1 MTPKTPLLMAHN
13 VFDRVNQYPA
23 ATISASTEVVG
34 HEAYRVSTYR
44 RDRQWWQ
51 ALDDG
56 GGPLGMWNQV
66 RVDLGVG
73 VTAAADYLYIDRGHN
88 LWGRTVYAV
97 NAGIDDATAFDEER
111 HFVVPALGT
120 VGGDPTTGF
129 CVTEEGALY
138 VLFTVP
144 MLARRYWRVEV
155 ENVVGFVPVIPTL
168 MLGTR
173 TQLLGYSAT
182 FDEDAGGRK
191 QAGGSA
197 ESDAGYRASG
207 RTYSWRTLDLDLK
220 YIGASEYD
228 GTMRNLRSLLFERAV
243 PCVAVQDYGTN
254 PERAWM
260 YQLDGDSWSFGKSR
274 VYRSGRIRLR
284 EMAPRLGR

>member
-1 MTPKTPLLMAHN
+1 MTPKTPLLMVSN
-13 VFDRVNQYPA
+13 VFDRVNQYPD
-23 ATISASTEVVG
+23 ATIAALSEVVG
-34 HEAYRVSTYR
+34 HEGYRISTYR

-51 ALDDG
+51 ATGDAAG
-56 GGPLGMWNQV
+56 NTANYV
-66 RVDLGVG
+66 RVDLGAG
-73 VTAAADYLYIDRGHN
+73 VSAATNYLFIDRGHN
-88 LWGRTVYAV
+88 LWGRQVFV
-97 NAGIDDATAFDEER
+97 NGGSTSDIANDDIVTALT
-111 HFVVPALGT
+111 VPALGT
-120 VGGDPTTGF
+120 VGGDPTSATM

-138 VLFTVP
+138 SLYTA
-144 MLARRYWRVEV
+144 LAARRYWRVAI
-155 ENVVGFVPVIPTL
+155 GFVADFTPAVPTI
-168 MLGTR
+168 MLGTYH
-173 TQLLGYSAT
+173 QLLGYSAT

-191 QAGGSA
+191 QAGGTA